1 MPLYF
6 AYGANM
12 NASAMMARCPRSR
25 ALGRGKLVRHKLVIT
40 ASGYASVV
48 RSSNSDVHGVL
59 WELVLSDVPALDRF
73 EGVDRGLYAKLQ
85 QPIVIGEGTRRAMI
99 YVAQDASP
107 GQPRPGYME
116 DIIASAET
124 WALPGGYIR
133 SLQGLLAQP
142 AGRPLASPLAR
153 AAFFRQR
160 DFRD

>member
-25 ALGRGKLVRHKLVIT
+25 ALGRGKLARHRLVIT

-48 RSSNSDVHGVL
+48 RSANSDVHGVL
-59 WELVLSDVPALDRF
+59 WDLALSDVPALDRF
-73 EGVDRGLYAKLQ
+73 EGVDRGLYAKMQ
-85 QPIVIGEGTRRAMI
+85 QPVVVGEGTRRAMI

-107 GQPRPGYME
+107 GRPRPGYME
-116 DIIASAET
+116 DIIQSAQT
-124 WALPGGYIR
+124 WALPDSYIR
-133 SLQGLLAQP
+133 NLKGLLAEP

-153 AAFFRQR
+153 AATIRQR
-160 DFRD
+160 DFRG